1 MDNLP
6 EEIIDKI
13 NDFRI
18 GDDIHWKNKLHD
30 VIHQSKKIDFLV
42 FIGVL
47 MNVIYK
53 TSVILITIWNSILM
67 KH

>member
-18 GDDIHWKNKLHD
+18 GDDIHWKNKFNYVVNELNN
-30 VIHQSKKIDFLV
+30 VEFFCKISDTCSGITVGKALRMQE
-42 FIGVL
+42 VL
-47 MNVIYK
+47 KVP
-53 TSVILITIWNSILM
+53 
-67 KH
+67 